1 MQEILKQPQYSPMS
15 LTDQVIVIFA
25 GTNGYADL
33 VPLENMAAWQADMLK
48 YMETSHPEV
57 AKEIAEK
64 RVITDVNRERLKKAL
79 DTFRITWKA

>member
-15 LTDQVIVIFA
+15 LTDQVIAIFA
-25 GTNGYADL
+25 GTNGFADL
-33 VPLENMAAWQADMLK
+33 VPLEKMTAWQVDMLK
-48 YMETSHPEV
+48 YMESSHPEI

-64 RVITDVNRERLKKAL
+64 KVITDANRERLRKAL

>member
-1 MQEILKQPQYSPMS
+1 MHGFDSS
-15 LTDQVIVIFA
+15 LV

-33 VPLENMAAWQADMLK
+33 VPLEHMAAWQADMLK
-48 YMETSHPEV
+48 FMETSHPEV

-64 RVITDVNRERLKKAL
+64 KVITDTNRERLRKAL

>member
-1 MQEILKQPQYSPMS
+1 
-15 LTDQVIVIFA
+15 
-25 GTNGYADL
+25 
-33 VPLENMAAWQADMLK
+33 MAAWQADMLK